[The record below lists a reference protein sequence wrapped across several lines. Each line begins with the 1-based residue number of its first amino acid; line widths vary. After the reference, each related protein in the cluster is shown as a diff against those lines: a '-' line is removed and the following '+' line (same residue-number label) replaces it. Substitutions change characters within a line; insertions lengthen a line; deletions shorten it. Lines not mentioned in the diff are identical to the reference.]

1 MPGVAR
7 GMSSNRLLSVSIVP
21 IAPIF
26 LCPPFQ
32 GYRFSELKSDF
43 LGSVP
48 WGSLVPLD
56 YRFSSLFGFL
66 IWVPYLG
73 SLFGFLI

>member
-32 GYRFSELKSDF
+32 GYRFSKLKSDF